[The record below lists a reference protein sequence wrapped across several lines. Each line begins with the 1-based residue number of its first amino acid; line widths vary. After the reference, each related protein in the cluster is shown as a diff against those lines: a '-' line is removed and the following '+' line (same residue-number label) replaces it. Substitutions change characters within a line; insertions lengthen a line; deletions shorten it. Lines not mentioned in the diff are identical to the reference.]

1 MAKKLQRKIQAPQV
15 TRASAKEDGGGPR
28 LFEGRGVSIPALSE
42 FTTQLA
48 TLIEAGL
55 PIVRSLKILEGQ
67 MKPGRFKRILLQVT
81 EEVESG
87 APLSEAL
94 AKHPKVFDRLYTN
107 MIRAGEAGGIQDQIL
122 DRLSTFMEKAQEL
135 KSKVKGALAYP
146 VVVGIVA
153 VVVIFLVM
161 TFVVPKFEDIY
172 RQMLHAKLPWGT
184 QSLINFSHFA
194 RDYWWLWIVV
204 GLLVLLHKTLRNKA
218 LGYRRAFDRFLLK
231 IPILG
236 LVRKKSTVAMF
247 ARTFGT
253 LIQSGVPHLEA
264 LEIIKASTTN
274 MVVAD
279 AIEAIHAS
287 IREGEGIA
295 QPMGQSMIF
304 DDMIV
309 NMVDVGE
316 QTGELDKML
325 LRIADR
331 YEVQVDRTVT
341 MAVKAVEI
349 LLILTLTVV
358 VGFIVFALIQPM
370 ATLMEGLGR
379 GR

>member
-1 MAKKLQRKIQAPQV
+1 MAKKLQRKIQAPKV
-15 TRASAKEDGGGPR
+15 ARASATDDGGGRR

-67 MKPGRFKRILLQVT
+67 MKPGRFKRILKQVT

-94 AKHPKVFDRLYTN
+94 AKHPGVFDRLYTN

-122 DRLSTFMEKAQEL
+122 DRLSTFMEKAQDL
-135 KSKVKGALAYP
+135 KAKVKGALAYP

-184 QSLINFSHFA
+184 QTLIGISHFA
-194 RDYWWLWIVV
+194 QDYWWLWIVV
-204 GLLVLLHKTLRNKA
+204 ALLVILHKTLRNKA
-218 LGYRRAFDRFLLK
+218 PGYRRAFDRFLLR

-236 LVRKKSTVAMF
+236 QVRKKSTVAMF
-247 ARTFGT
+247 SRTFGT

-264 LEIIKASTTN
+264 LEIIKASTNN

-279 AIEAIHAS
+279 AIEAIHSS

-295 QPMGQSMIF
+295 QPMGQSLIF

-325 LRIADR
+325 LRISDR
-331 YEVQVDRTVT
+331 YEVEVDRTVT
-341 MAVKAVEI
+341 IAVKAVEI